1 MTTAINKRQQ
11 ARHERALQGLI
22 SDVPGN
28 NKCADCSASNPGWA
42 SWNLGIFLCMRCASL
57 HRKLGTHISKVK
69 SLSMDTWQAEQV
81 DAMKSTGNTASN
93 KVYNPRNVRAT
104 LPLDPDEIDTAMEQ
118 FIRQKYQRRTL
129 TDGTQTARSDEDDKG
144 PPPPPKPIARF
155 APNVRTTSAAYPSP
169 FSSGRS
175 SPASAGRAPSSIE
188 SKTLPPLP
196 RDDVQ
201 YIQST
206 QMQPQSQPLAPQHTA
221 PSYMPAQSG
230 MQQSGM
236 QATNGYANPFYRQM
250 SSSTLHQPLEAAF
263 QSMQISQNTA
273 LTPELTGNYQPSIA
287 NSNPFLQTYTPPISP
302 APQTYQ
308 QMVPGAQEPQM
319 SPNSVQA
326 RNPFLQLSRSQT
338 MPVYHSQPMEAI
350 PAQSPVPNT
359 SNPYYQYPNST
370 SQNPF
375 YNNAPNPVQQ
385 HYTGQQ
391 PYFSSQSNEW
401 HDTYTT
407 AQAPSQVQQ
416 YPAPNQSQA
425 HQYQAQETHFAPKE
439 QQLPPQLYMP
449 PTRHDKSSI
458 LALYGQ
464 PHLAPA
470 RPLAPETG
478 DLANAGVTDENEPTK
493 LQRRSVTMPNPGS
506 KNPFA
511 TLTSPTGATSQ
522 LIDPMNG
529 RHSPDAFRSLSSK
542 SSMRL

>member
-11 ARHERALQGLI
+11 ARHERALQELI
-22 SDVPGN
+22 SNVPGN
-28 NKCADCSASNPGWA
+28 NNCADCSASNPGWT

-81 DAMKSTGNTASN
+81 DAMKSMGNTASN
-93 KVYNPRNVRAT
+93 KVYNPRNVRAS

-129 TDGTQTARSDEDDKG
+129 TDGTTAARGNEDDRG

-196 RDDVQ
+196 RNDVQ
-201 YIQST
+201 QPPST
-206 QMQPQSQPLAPQHTA
+206 QMQPQPQPLAPQHTA
-221 PSYMPAQSG
+221 PSYTP
-230 MQQSGM
+230 MQTGVQYSGM
-236 QATNGYANPFYRQM
+236 QATGGYANPFHRQM
-250 SSSTLHQPLEAAF
+250 TSSTLHQPLEASF

-273 LTPELTGNYQPSIA
+273 LTPELTGNCQPSIA

-308 QMVPGAQEPQM
+308 QMAPGTQEP
-319 SPNSVQA
+319 PNLVEA
-326 RNPFLQLSRSQT
+326 RNQFLQLSRSQT
-338 MPVYHSQPMEAI
+338 MPVYQPQPLATL
-350 PAQSPVPNT
+350 PTQSLVSEL
-359 SNPYYQYPNST
+359 SNPYSQYPSST

-375 YNNAPNPVQQ
+375 YNNTPKPLQQ
-385 HYTGQQ
+385 HHTGQQ
-391 PYFSSQSNEW
+391 PSFLSQSTEW
-401 HDTYTT
+401 HDVNTIV
-407 AQAPSQVQQ
+407 QPPSQM
-416 YPAPNQSQA
+416 
-425 HQYQAQETHFAPKE
+425 HQYQTSGLGQAQQYQASENHFAPQE
-439 QQLPPQLYMP
+439 QQLPSQIYVSPM
-449 PTRHDKSSI
+449 RHDKSSI
-458 LALYGQ
+458 LALYTQ

-470 RPLAPETG
+470 RPAAFATETIHAM
-478 DLANAGVTDENEPTK
+478 DAAVTDENEPTK

-511 TLTSPTGATSQ
+511 TLTSPTGHTSE
-522 LIDPMNG
+522 LIDPANG